1 MMRFASSLV
10 FAAALTA
17 GALAQEAGTA
27 AAPSASPKPA
37 KAKKDANAAPSG
49 PTIIT
54 TDQEATFDEKAHVAI
69 FTGKVKVVSPQFTLT
84 CKKLTAY
91 LNSDNGDKTAS
102 ASPTP
107 KASATPDASPAK
119 GKAAANPADDTP
131 GGGLD
136 HAVAE
141 GDVVIVEQKPAT
153 NGNQPEVD
161 IGKAAKA
168 KFNNKTGEMVLYG
181 WPQLQQGI
189 NTHIALA
196 ESTVMTLTKD
206 GHLKTDGPSRT
217 VIQDQPDQPTPT
229 PTPSAA
235 GSPLRTLE

>member
-1 MMRFASSLV
+1 MRLASTLI

-17 GALAQEAGTA
+17 GAFAQEAGTA
-27 AAPSASPKPA
+27 AAPSTSPKPA
-37 KAKKDANAAPSG
+37 KAKKDPNAAPSG

-54 TDQEATFDEKAHVAI
+54 TDQEATFDEKAHVAV
-69 FTGKVKVVSPQFTLT
+69 FTGNVKVVSPQFTLT
-84 CKKLTAY
+84 CKKLTAF
-91 LNSDNGDKTAS
+91 LNSDNGDKPAD

-107 KASATPDASPAK
+107 KASATPAASPAK
-119 GKAAANPADDTP
+119 GKANAADDTP

-141 GDVVIVEQKPAT
+141 GDVVIVEQKPSA
-153 NGNQPEVD
+153 NGGKPEVD

-168 KFNNKTGEMVLYG
+168 KFNNKTGEMVLFG

-196 ESTVMTLTKD
+196 ESTVMTLTRD

-217 VIQDQPDQPTPT
+217 VIQDQPDEPSPS
-229 PTPSAA
+229 PSPSAS
-235 GSPLRTLE
+235 GSPLRSLE